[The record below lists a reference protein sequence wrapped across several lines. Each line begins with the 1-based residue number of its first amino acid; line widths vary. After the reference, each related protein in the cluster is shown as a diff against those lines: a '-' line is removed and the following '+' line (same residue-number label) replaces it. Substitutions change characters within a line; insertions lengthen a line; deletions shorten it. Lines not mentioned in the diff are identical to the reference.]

1 MLGRAPSWAEKT
13 ARGAPSAA
21 SENFGFRGLEPWARG
36 EAKSRLTRQKGFCDR
51 GPITGA
57 ASGGSR
63 RGGGG
68 RARRTR
74 DSSVWIRVRGPL
86 KAEDKVLPCRS
97 RDVAGLWRVRG
108 LRVWV
113 RVQVQVWVLGLGCRC
128 QCSAG
133 TGVGPRAA
141 GAGGLSPD
149 HGACPQT
156 MVPTLLEVNLPPLS
170 CLVAAR
176 GGATRSAVGSWELG
190 RLSPGLV
197 VLRTQRL
204 LILLAPAL
212 SSPAFLVS
220 SCAGG
225 IVRQTGRSRCRSR
238 SQTVEPGSRSPRGS
252 GGLSW
257 AGRQEWRDV
266 GTAHAVATC

>member
-1 MLGRAPSWAEKT
+1 M
-13 ARGAPSAA
+13 
-21 SENFGFRGLEPWARG
+21 
-36 EAKSRLTRQKGFCDR
+36 
-51 GPITGA
+51 
-57 ASGGSR
+57 
-63 RGGGG
+63 
-68 RARRTR
+68 
-74 DSSVWIRVRGPL
+74 
-86 KAEDKVLPCRS
+86 LPCRS
-97 RDVAGLWRVRG
+97 RDVAGLRQVRG

-133 TGVGPRAA
+133 TGVGPRAAGVGVGAGASAGVGPRAAGVGAGVSPRAA